1 MQPGE
6 YFQNSANKQ
15 NQRLL
20 NEECPKV
27 EIIKGENLSSLV
39 STPFENHLAPDTPDT
54 QVK

>member
-6 YFQNSANKQ
+6 YFQKAASKQ

-27 EIIKGENLSSLV
+27 EIIKGESFD
-39 STPFENHLAPDTPDT
+39 P
-54 QVK
+54 